1 MPEYKSPQVLE
12 LIDGEIRG
20 KRSLLAFFSNNTN
33 ANIRFQD
40 HAHIIT
46 SVADSCGS
54 FAGVLCDLLSDQGF
68 LRRRASAYT
77 N

>member
-1 MPEYKSPQVLE
+1 MPEHKSSQVLE

-46 SVADSCGS
+46 SVANSRSS
-54 FAGVLCDLLSDQGF
+54 FAGVLSDLLSDQGF
-68 LRRRASAYT
+68 LRRRASADT